1 MKIPMR
7 VGNAVG
13 TIRRRAR
20 KARRRIRRKRRKK
33 RSTLMRA
40 EATVKVK
47 IGLSQE
53 KSLPVIQGKKNLSPS
68 KETMTLLQKLPKSNK
83 PFPSL

>member
-1 MKIPMR
+1 MR

-33 RSTLMRA
+33 GSTLMRRV

-53 KSLPVIQGKKNLSPS
+53 KSPPVMQGKKNLSPS
-68 KETMTLLQKLPKSNK
+68 KETMTLLRKLPKSNK
-83 PFPSL
+83 PFPNL